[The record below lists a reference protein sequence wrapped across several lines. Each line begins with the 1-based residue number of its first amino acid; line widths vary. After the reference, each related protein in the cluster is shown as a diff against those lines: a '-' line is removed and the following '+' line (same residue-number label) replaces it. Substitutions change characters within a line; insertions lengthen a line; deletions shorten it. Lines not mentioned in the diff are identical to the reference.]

1 MEEKVDR
8 LEILFGYFMV
18 QTTASLHR
26 IDRSIEKMEQTVER
40 MEREGEK
47 ERRESAEQRERDQR
61 EWNQRWEEMKKE
73 SAEQRERDQREW
85 NERWEQLGKE
95 REREQREWNQRWE
108 QMKKESAE
116 QRESDRR
123 EWNERW
129 KQLAKERKR
138 EQREWNKRWGDL
150 ANRMGTIVEDIV
162 APNMPRIAKTYFGIG
177 TINDFMVRRWVRSP
191 IDPSKRREFDVI
203 VVGNDRVLINET
215 KGHVRIEYIDRF
227 IAALAEIE
235 LYFPE
240 YRGKTIIPVFASL
253 YLSEDIV
260 NYLSKNKL
268 YAMGMGDQTMEL
280 LNWDKIQAN
289 TD

>member
-26 IDRSIEKMEQTVER
+26 IDRSIEKMEQSVERMEDTVER
-40 MEREGEK
+40 MEREGE
-47 ERRESAEQRERDQR
+47 RER
-61 EWNQRWEEMKKE
+61 
-73 SAEQRERDQREW
+73 REW

-95 REREQREWNQRWE
+95 RE
-108 QMKKESAE
+108 KE
-116 QRESDRR
+116 RG